1 MRYRTKLYLAL
12 IIISFVSSGFGLWI
26 MYTEATK
33 FVWIELRAKALTVA
47 ATTAALIDPELLK
60 QIHTR
65 ADEGS
70 QAYITVQNELRRA
83 RDANRREHI
92 SVKYLYTLQ
101 PDPQNPKR
109 LLYQVDAEESPKY
122 VSHVGDIDNNSVDLK
137 IAEHL
142 NGYYAPDQFVT
153 DPYGKWMSGYA
164 PVFDREGNYV
174 ATVGVDISASTIIAK
189 FNYLIYDGLIGLLGS
204 LALGLLGGYFLSRR
218 VSVSLSTL
226 CSSVEKIGEGNLDQ
240 KVTLNT
246 SDEFEDLAKAIN
258 SMSQGLKERER
269 LKMNFTRYVSQHMLD
284 TILKSEMPTKL
295 EGERRKITVLFSDIR
310 QFTQLS
316 EQLPP
321 EQVVSLLN
329 AYLEVMIDVVFSH
342 QGTLD
347 KFIGDAIMVE
357 FGAPMDDEQQE
368 LHALETA
375 VAMHKALQVLGDKLE
390 KEGKPRLAMG
400 IGIHT
405 GLAIVGNIGSEK
417 RMEYTAIGDTVNV
430 ASRLEKL
437 TKQLQTPILISETTY
452 QAIKHRFP
460 MKSLGPMTIT
470 GKQAPIEVYAL
481 YPFGEVK
488 E

>member
-12 IIISFVSSGFGLWI
+12 IIISFLSSGFGLWI
-26 MYTEATK
+26 MYNEATK
-33 FVWIELRAKALTVA
+33 FVWTELRAKALTVA

-70 QAYITVQNELRRA
+70 PAYIAVQNELRRA
-83 RDANRREHI
+83 RDANRRQNI
-92 SVKYLYTLQ
+92 FVSYLYTLQ
-101 PDPQNPKR
+101 PDPQNPKI

-122 VSHVGDIDNNSVDLK
+122 VSHAGDIDNNSVDFN
-137 IAEHL
+137 IAAHL
-142 NGYYAPDQFVT
+142 NSYYAPEQFVT
-153 DPYGKWMSGYA
+153 DPYGTWMSGYA
-164 PVFDREGNYV
+164 PVFDRQGNYV
-174 ATVGVDISASTIIAK
+174 ATVGVDISASSIYTK
-189 FNYLIYDGLIGLLGS
+189 LNRLIYDGFLGLLGS

-218 VSVSLSTL
+218 VSISLSTL
-226 CSSVEKIGEGNLDQ
+226 CTSVEKIGEGNLDH

-284 TILKSEMPTKL
+284 TILKSEMPTNL
-295 EGERRKITVLFSDIR
+295 QGERKKITVLFSDIR

-357 FGAPMDDEQQE
+357 FGAPMEDEQQE

-375 VAMHKALQVLGDKLE
+375 IAMHKAMQVLGDRLE
-390 KEGKPRLAMG
+390 KEGNPRLVMG

-430 ASRLEKL
+430 AARLEKL
-437 TKQLQTPILISETTY
+437 TKKLQTPILISETTY
-452 QAIKHRFP
+452 RAIKDRFP
-460 MKSLGPMTIT
+460 MKNLGPMTIT

>member
-12 IIISFVSSGFGLWI
+12 MVISFLSSGFGLWI
-26 MYTEATK
+26 MYTKATQ
-33 FVWIELRAKALTVA
+33 FVWVELKSKALTVV
-47 ATTAALIDPELLK
+47 ATTAALIDAELLK

-65 ADEGS
+65 ADENS
-70 QAYITVQNELRRA
+70 QAYITIQNELRRA
-83 RDANRREHI
+83 RDANRRENI
-92 SVKYLYTLQ
+92 TVKYLYTLQ
-101 PDPQNPKR
+101 PDRENPKR
-109 LLYQVDAEESPKY
+109 LLYQVDAEENPKY
-122 VSHVGDIDNNSVDLK
+122 ISHVGDVDSTSVSLK
-137 IAEHL
+137 VGEHL
-142 NGYYAPDQFVT
+142 NGYYSPDQFVEDLWGT
-153 DPYGKWMSGYA
+153 WMSAYA
-164 PVFDREGNYV
+164 PVFDKQGNYV
-174 ATVGVDISASTIIAK
+174 ATVGTDILSANIKAK
-189 FNYLIYDGLIGLLGS
+189 IHYLLYDGFLGLLGS
-204 LALGLLGGYFLSRR
+204 LALGTLGGYFLSRR
-218 VSVSLSTL
+218 VCLSLSSL
-226 CSSVEKIGEGNLDQ
+226 CSSVEKIGAGNLDHQ
-240 KVTLNT
+240 ATLNT

-258 SMSQGLKERER
+258 AMTRGLKERER

-284 TILKSEMPTKL
+284 TILKSDVPTKL
-295 EGERRKITVLFSDIR
+295 EGERKKITVLFSDIR

-329 AYLEVMIDVVFSH
+329 TYLEVMIDVVFSH

-357 FGAPMDDEQQE
+357 FGAPMEDELQE

-375 VAMHKALQVLGDKLE
+375 VAMHKALLVLGDRLE

-430 ASRLEKL
+430 AARLEKL
-437 TKQLQTPILISETTY
+437 TKELKTSILISETTY
-452 QAIKHRFP
+452 RAVKERFP
-460 MKSLGPMTIT
+460 MKSLGPMTLT

-481 YPFGEVK
+481 YPFGEAA

>member
-26 MYTEATK
+26 MYTESAK

-47 ATTAALIDPELLK
+47 ATTAALLDPELLK
-60 QIHTR
+60 NIHTR
-65 ADEGS
+65 ADETS
-70 QAYITVQNELRRA
+70 PAYIAVQNELRRA

-92 SVKYLYTLQ
+92 TVKYLYTLQ
-101 PDPQNPKR
+101 PDPQDPRR

-122 VSHVGDIDNNSVDLK
+122 ISHAGDIDNNSVDLK

-142 NGYYAPDQFVT
+142 NGYYAPDQFVV
-153 DPYGKWMSGYA
+153 DAYGTWMSGYA
-164 PVFDREGNYV
+164 PVFDKQGNYV
-174 ATVGVDISASTIIAK
+174 ATVGVDISASTIHAK
-189 FNYLIYDGLIGLLGS
+189 LENLLYDGVLGLLGS
-204 LALGLLGGYFLSRR
+204 LALALLGGYFLSRR
-218 VSVSLSTL
+218 VSLSLSSL
-226 CSSVEKIGEGNLDQ
+226 CRCVEKIGSGNLDE

-258 SMSQGLKERER
+258 TMSNGLKERER
-269 LKMNFTRYVSQHMLD
+269 LKMNFTRYVSQHVLD
-284 TILKSEMPTKL
+284 TILKSEMPNKL
-295 EGERRKITVLFSDIR
+295 QGERKKVTILFSDIR

-321 EQVVSLLN
+321 EQVVALLN

-357 FGAPMDDEQQE
+357 FGAPLEDELQE

-390 KEGKPRLAMG
+390 KEGQPRLVMG

-430 ASRLEKL
+430 AARLEKL
-437 TKQLQTPILISETTY
+437 TKQLQTPILISESTY
-452 QAIKHRFP
+452 QAIKDRFP
-460 MKSLGPMTIT
+460 MKSLGPMTLT
-470 GKQAPIEVYAL
+470 GKQAPIEVFAL